1 MKREIIMIKIIAI
14 GILAA
19 ITIAD
24 AQIVAFTTLPDKKE
38 FGFFEPIEVTSQ
50 IRLNRNSPKQAYAE
64 GISNNVVYD
73 VEYRVRGTFLPL
85 EQNLHGSGCPLW
97 GAIGADATIVNA
109 ASIGT
114 MDLRMLFDFTE
125 AGQYRVRGKY
135 RADNQRDTFDKV
147 SDWADFEIK
156 TQTKREAMIFGEF
169 QTAGVGN
176 TDAEQLASYEAF
188 AAKYPTDHITARVYP
203 EILHFYLK
211 AGDQR
216 RALDFLK
223 KVINNPN
230 ISKLKRRLF
239 AYEIG
244 TLEEKN
250 GRVNEA
256 ILWYRQNGLRNGEE
270 RIEKLQGK
278 TN

>member
-1 MKREIIMIKIIAI
+1 MMKIVAI

-19 ITIAD
+19 LTTAD
-24 AQIVAFTTLPDKKE
+24 AQSVTFTTLPDKKE

-50 IRLNRNSPKQAYAE
+50 IRLIRNSPRQAYPE
-64 GISNNVVYD
+64 GISGNVVYD
-73 VEYRVRGTFLPL
+73 VEYQLRGTYLPL
-85 EQNLHGSGCPLW
+85 KQNLVGSGRPLW
-97 GAIGADATIVNA
+97 EAMVADVTIVNA
-109 ASIGT
+109 SSIGT
-114 MDLRMLFDFTE
+114 MDLRMLFDFAD
-125 AGQYRVRGKY
+125 AGRYRVRGKY
-135 RADNQRDTFDKV
+135 RSDNQRDTFDKV
-147 SDWADFEIK
+147 SDWSDFEIK
-156 TQTKREAMIFGEF
+156 PQTKREAILFEEF
-169 QTAGVGN
+169 QAAGVGN

-211 AGDQR
+211 TGDQE

-244 TLEEKN
+244 SLEEKS

-256 ILWYRQNGLRNGEE
+256 IQWYGQNGLRNGEE

-278 TN
+278 AH